1 MAIALKLARFTLA
14 ATIVLIAM
22 APAAAQEAA
31 GDWVGPLEIAPG
43 NRVPLLVHIKRD
55 EAGVLSGTMDSPV
68 QGVVGLA
75 LAGVA
80 VETGSLAFTVPVV
93 GGSYRGQWN
102 AQAKQWNGE
111 WRQNG
116 KTFPLALMVPP
127 PPQPLP
133 ADWQLPND
141 AEIGKMIADRNT
153 ARPGQGIVIG
163 VLGPDGDRFV
173 AGGTGAGTHVDRT
186 TLFEIGSISKVF
198 TALILADM
206 VNKSEVSLNDPAA
219 KYLPPGHHMPQRNG
233 RQITLRDLATHA
245 SALPRMPDDA
255 GAADGIDNP
264 FADYGEDKL
273 LAFLDRYRL
282 TRDIGSKW
290 EYSNLGFGLLGYLLA
305 RAAHTDYETLLQKRI
320 TGPLHMADTK
330 VRLTPREAARLAPP
344 FDRYMRPTKRWD
356 IGLFAG
362 AGGIRSSVADML
374 VFAHAVLD
382 PRSPIAAAVKTTLSV
397 RGPGPAPQVE
407 QALGWDI
414 LHPAPGRELV
424 LHDGQTGGFQSIL
437 MMEPASRRAVVAL
450 VNSQA
455 QPDPTD
461 LALHIL
467 IGSPSLPTPPLPEPP
482 PPRSQHTE
490 ISLPAT
496 ALAKFVGR
504 YDFGSGFVIAVTR
517 DGATLRALREG
528 VPGAQAWPIYPEAPL
543 AFFWKVVDAQLRFT
557 TDAAGA
563 VIGAEFAQGGLKLS
577 GKRISP

>member
-1 MAIALKLARFTLA
+1 MTTAVKRVRFALA
-14 ATIVLIAM
+14 AATAMFAM

-31 GDWVGPLEIAPG
+31 GDWVGPIEITPG
-43 NRVPLLVHIKRD
+43 NRLPLLVHVKRD
-55 EAGVLSGTMDSPV
+55 AAGVLSGTMDSPV
-68 QGVVGLA
+68 QGVFGLA
-75 LAGVA
+75 LAGIA
-80 VETGSLAFTVPVV
+80 VETGSLVFTVPVV

-102 AQAKQWNGE
+102 SEAKLWNGQ

-116 KTFPLALMVPP
+116 KTWPLVLMVPP
-127 PPQPLP
+127 PPRPLP
-133 ADWQLPND
+133 ADWQLPTD
-141 AEIGKMIADRNT
+141 AEIGKMITDRNT

-163 VLGPDGDRFV
+163 VLGPDGSRFV
-173 AGGTGAGTHVDRT
+173 AGGTGAGAHVDRT

-206 VNKSEVSLNDPAA
+206 VNKNEVSLDDPAV

-245 SALPRMPDDA
+245 SALPRMPDDV
-255 GAADGIDNP
+255 GPADGIDNP

-273 LAFLDRYRL
+273 LAFLDHYQL

-290 EYSNLGFGLLGYLLA
+290 EYSNLGVGLLGYLLA
-305 RAAHTDYETLLQKRI
+305 RAANTDYETLLRKRI

-330 VRLTPREAARLAPP
+330 VTLTPHEVARLAPP
-344 FDRYMRPTKRWD
+344 FDRYMRPAKRWD
-356 IGLFAG
+356 IALFAG
-362 AGGIRSSVADML
+362 AGGIRSSAADMM

-397 RGPGPAPQVE
+397 RGAGPAPQVE

-437 MMEPASRRAVVAL
+437 MLEPASRRAVVAL

-467 IGSPSLPTPPLPEPP
+467 IGSPALPASPLPPAP

-490 ISLPAT
+490 ISLPAP

-504 YDFGSGFVIAVTR
+504 YDFGSGFVVAVTR
-517 DGATLRALREG
+517 DGATLRVLREG

-557 TDAAGA
+557 TNAGGA
-563 VIGAEFAQGGLKLS
+563 VTGAEFQQGGLKLS
-577 GKRISP
+577 GKRLGS

>member
-1 MAIALKLARFTLA
+1 MATPVKLVRFALA
-14 ATIVLIAM
+14 AATAMFAM
-22 APAAAQEAA
+22 APTAAQEAA
-31 GDWVGPLEIAPG
+31 GDWVGPIEITPG
-43 NRVPLLVHIKRD
+43 NPVPLLVHIKRD
-55 EAGVLSGTMDSPV
+55 AAGVLSGTMDSPV
-68 QGVVGLA
+68 QGAFGLA
-75 LAGVA
+75 LAGIA
-80 VETGSLAFTVPVV
+80 VETGRLVFTVPVV

-102 AQAKQWNGE
+102 AQTRLWNGE
-111 WRQNG
+111 WSQNG
-116 KTFPLALMVPP
+116 KTWPLVLMVPP
-127 PPQPLP
+127 PPRPLP
-133 ADWQLPND
+133 ADWQPPAD

-163 VLGPDGDRFV
+163 VLGPDGSRFV
-173 AGGTGAGTHVDRT
+173 GGGTGAGAHVDRA

-206 VNKSEVSLNDPAA
+206 VNKNEVSLDDPAA

-233 RQITLRDLATHA
+233 RQITLRDLATHV

-255 GAADGIDNP
+255 GPADGVDNP

-273 LAFLDRYRL
+273 LAFLDHYQL

-290 EYSNLGFGLLGYLLA
+290 EYSNLGVGLLGYLLA
-305 RAAHTDYETLLQKRI
+305 RAAHTDYETLLRKRI

-330 VRLTPREAARLAPP
+330 VTLTPREAARLAPP
-344 FDRYMRPTKRWD
+344 FDRYMRPAKRWD

-362 AGGIRSSVADML
+362 AGGIRSSAADML
-374 VFAHAVLD
+374 VFARAVLD
-382 PRSPIAAAVKTTLSV
+382 PRSPIAAAVKTALSV
-397 RGPGPAPQVE
+397 RRPGPAPQVE

-437 MMEPASRRAVVAL
+437 MLEPARRRGVVAL

-467 IGSPSLPTPPLPEPP
+467 IGSPVLPTPPLPPAPP
-482 PPRSQHTE
+482 PPSQHTE
-490 ISLPAT
+490 ISLPAP

-517 DGATLRALREG
+517 DGATLRVLREG

-543 AFFWKVVDAQLRFT
+543 AFFWKIVDAQLRFI
-557 TDAAGA
+557 TDAGGA
-563 VIGAEFAQGGLKLS
+563 VTGAEFAQGRLKLT